1 MAFNPLFSPKVIQL
15 SLLGFLFDDTVFYAM
30 TSLQKFAPPRR
41 LSPRSEPHG
50 ADMLRA
56 PHGTPDLP
64 ASVKAWRRQT
74 GLADLAQASA
84 CTLSREDADPPS
96 NARPVSPKAGE
107 LPPPRADA
115 ASAARRI
122 TPKCLGG
129 CGRAPDRALTLWEK
143 RLLIK
148 HIRWQQTQLIT

>member
-30 TSLQKFAPPRR
+30 TSLQKFAPLRR

-56 PHGTPDLP
+56 PRGTPDLP

-84 CTLSREDADPPS
+84 WTLSREDADVPS
-96 NARPVSPKAGE
+96 NARRVSPKLANCHRPART
-107 LPPPRADA
+107 LP
-115 ASAARRI
+115 
-122 TPKCLGG
+122 
-129 CGRAPDRALTLWEK
+129 ALTGGSRRNVLAAAAEP
-143 RLLIK
+143 LTE
-148 HIRWQQTQLIT
+148 H

>member
-30 TSLQKFAPPRR
+30 TSLQKFAPLRR

-56 PHGTPDLP
+56 PRGTPDLP
-64 ASVKAWRRQT
+64 AGVN
-74 GLADLAQASA
+74 GLAPANGFGRSGSSVRLDVKPGGCRPALK
-84 CTLSREDADPPS
+84 T
-96 NARPVSPKAGE
+96 RPVSPKLANCHSA
-107 LPPPRADA
+107 PRGRCQRCPAEHA
-115 ASAARRI
+115 EMF
-122 TPKCLGG
+122 GG

>member
-30 TSLQKFAPPRR
+30 TSLQKFAPLRR

-56 PHGTPDLP
+56 PRGTPDLP
-64 ASVKAWRRQT
+64 ASVN
-74 GLADLAQASA
+74 GLAPANGFGRPGSSIRLDEKPGGCRPAL
-84 CTLSREDADPPS
+84 EHPP
-96 NARPVSPKAGE
+96 RPAEAGE